1 MKIFHKS
8 LILSSTLLFVISCG
22 ESPQKVIDP
31 TLENIS
37 LSGEYKTTF
46 TVDDAFTYEGL
57 IVTAHYSDSSYKTI
71 EKNDYSVST
80 PDMSSSGSKEIV
92 VTYLTKTA
100 KYAITVNEKS
110 GPQIEL
116 VEISLSGT
124 YKTEFEI
131 GDTFTYEGL
140 VVTAIYNIGNPV
152 EVTPTSV
159 SSPNMLVE
167 GEQIITVTYL
177 TKSKTYTIN
186 ISTKEIIPPEEEEE
200 VDDYKGYLSL
210 RETRLEI
217 KRDSKTSYD
226 ISPIP
231 HGFDPEGNFPYQYTV
246 SETGL
251 INVSKYGVVT
261 SAKNRNGSCIITC
274 TCTDPNYSE
283 MSAICYVT
291 VMEELP
297 VKQKGWV
304 RVDDYDSL
312 NDGDILVMASP
323 EHRVTASLDTLH
335 SKLNPVEST
344 FSSDKKT
351 ITSLGEGS
359 IEFVLGLEDK
369 GMTLEAQTGEYLVC
383 THQGKVKLD
392 ASSKT
397 NKYWDIHS
405 NIDPEEGT
413 GSIDDGAVIENNVE
427 SLGYIMF
434 NITLGYFS
442 TYVDNSIS
450 KYMALPFLYRLQ
462 ELN

>member
-1 MKIFHKS
+1 MNRIHKL
-8 LILSSTLLFVISCG
+8 LILSSTLFFVVSCG
-22 ESPQKVIDP
+22 ETPSKSEEPI
-31 TLENIS
+31 LESIS
-37 LSGEYKTTF
+37 LSGNYQTSF
-46 TVDDAFTYEGL
+46 TIDDSFNYDGL
-57 IVTAHYSDSSYKTI
+57 VVTAHYSDSSKKI
-71 EKNDYSVST
+71 VEKNDYSVST
-80 PDMSSSGSKEIV
+80 PDMTIV
-92 VTYLTKTA
+92 
-100 KYAITVNEKS
+100 
-110 GPQIEL
+110 
-116 VEISLSGT
+116 
-124 YKTEFEI
+124 
-131 GDTFTYEGL
+131 GD
-140 VVTAIYNIGNPV
+140 
-152 EVTPTSV
+152 
-159 SSPNMLVE
+159 
-167 GEQIITVTYL
+167 QDITVTYINVS
-177 TKSKTYTIN
+177 TTYTITV
-186 ISTKEIIPPEEEEE
+186 SAKEIIPPEEEEE
-200 VDDYKGYLSL
+200 ETYKGYLRLS
-210 RETRLEI
+210 ETRLDI
-217 KRDSKTSYD
+217 KRNSTTQYQ
-226 ISPIP
+226 ILPIP
-231 HGFDPEGNFPYQYTV
+231 QGFEPEGTFPYEYSI
-246 SETGL
+246 SEPDL
-251 INVSKYGVVT
+251 ITISKYGTVK
-261 SAKNRNGSCIITC
+261 SASNKNGTCIITC
-274 TCTDPNYSE
+274 RCTDPNYSE

-297 VKQKGWV
+297 TKQKGWV

-323 EHRVTASLDTLH
+323 EHGVTASLDTLH

-383 THQGKVKLD
+383 THQGKIKLD

-405 NIDPEEGT
+405 NIDPEDGA

-450 KYMALPFLYRLQ
+450 KYMVLPFLYRLQ